1 MYRIEGIQKEVTQ
14 TNFREYAWEYFE
26 LHASQR
32 LTTFNYYIVI
42 STLITTGIFATFSKD
57 YTAPSLGI
65 AGGVLLVFFS
75 FVFWK
80 LDDRNKQ
87 IIKGAEAA
95 LKFFEDTT
103 ELVDSSDGPSV
114 LKLFT
119 RDDFVTDRRRAAK
132 PFWPWRKHY
141 SYSTSFNR
149 VFGAFAIFGL
159 LGASV
164 SAYKS
169 ETLGANMKATVA
181 CFKTYLPPYAFGFH
195 IGSFLVGL
203 VTGIALS
210 CFATWLRSR
219 QRDKD
224 KQS

>member
-1 MYRIEGIQKEVTQ
+1 MLDNDLR
-14 TNFREYAWEYFE
+14 NNAWEYFE

-65 AGGVLLVFFS
+65 AGGLLLVFFS

-95 LKFFEDTT
+95 LKFFEDSS
-103 ELVDSSDGPSV
+103 ELVDSSDGPNV

-119 RDDFVTDRRRAAK
+119 RDDFVTDQRRAAK

-141 SYSTSFNR
+141 SYTTSFNW
-149 VFGAFAIFGL
+149 VFWAFAIFGL
-159 LGASV
+159 LGAAV

-169 ETLGANMKATVA
+169 ESLSSNATATVA
-181 CFKTYLPPYAFGFH
+181 CFKTSVQTYAVGFH
-195 IGSFLVGL
+195 IGSFFIGL

-210 CFATWLRSR
+210 CVVAWLMSR
-219 QRDKD
+219 HRDKR
-224 KQS
+224 KII